1 MQHGRDECRPLNC
14 DGSQL
19 AGGNDSE
26 HANGERLVPRLTGP
40 YAVWR
45 VSRAARKLAMSLPI
59 ASLAM
64 RRTTVLVSRLLCDPT

>member
-1 MQHGRDECRPLNC
+1 MGATNAAPLNC

-64 RRTTVLVSRLLCDPT
+64 RRTTVLVSGSLRDPT